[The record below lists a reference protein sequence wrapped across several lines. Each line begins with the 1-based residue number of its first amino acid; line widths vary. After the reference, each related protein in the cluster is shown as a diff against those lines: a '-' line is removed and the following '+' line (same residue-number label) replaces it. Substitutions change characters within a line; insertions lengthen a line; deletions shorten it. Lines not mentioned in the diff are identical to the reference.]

1 MKMIDKDHSELER
14 EFTLIVIGT
23 AKSQD
28 DINLLTT
35 MFKEY
40 GNLKYNKGV
49 KDTTVEFERK
59 MKERF
64 GNLLM

>member
-35 MFKEY
+35 MIKEY
-40 GNLKYNKGV
+40 GNLKNNKGV